1 MEFPLWCNGISSV
14 SIVHDAGLILHTAQ
28 WVKGSGVAKAA
39 AVGGNYGSDL
49 IPSLA
54 TPYAM
59 GGQKKKKK
67 KKPNKK
73 KKTQTKQ
80 KQKENLLFH
89 KRHYQEN
96 EKFELQNRR
105 KYLLRKCLIR
115 IVVQNIQ
122 RILKTQP

>member
-14 SIVHDAGLILHTAQ
+14 SIVHGAGLILHTAQ

-67 KKPNKK
+67 N
-73 KKTQTKQ
+73 KQ
-80 KQKENLLFH
+80 KLDVKINTTVL
-89 KRHYQEN
+89 
-96 EKFELQNRR
+96 
-105 KYLLRKCLIR
+105 
-115 IVVQNIQ
+115 
-122 RILKTQP
+122 T